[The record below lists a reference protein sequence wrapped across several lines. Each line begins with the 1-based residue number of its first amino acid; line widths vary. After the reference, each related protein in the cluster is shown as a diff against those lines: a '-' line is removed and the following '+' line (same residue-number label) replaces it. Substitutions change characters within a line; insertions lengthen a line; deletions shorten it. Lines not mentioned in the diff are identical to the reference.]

1 MECDRCGA
9 RRPRT
14 GRCPNCGAPP
24 PGGSS
29 LSQWKTRGG
38 GGRGSGADWDESD
51 APRGRGRQ
59 RGDYEEMDLG
69 RALVPSANQIMP
81 MPQTGGLP
89 ALPGQPSTEEE
100 ERALGI
106 RRPAYIPVT
115 TDKPKR
121 KIRSW
126 RVVSGVLSVMLVCVA
141 SCGGAAFLGKE
152 RLTSIL
158 PPIIQTRLT
167 PQVYDFSQV
176 PATPASTPGP
186 ASKDVT
192 NVILAAT
199 LDNNNVPIDIT
210 THFKVNSFVNV
221 VIRTRPL
228 TAGETHTLSVRW
240 FLNGIDVGI
249 PDSKTRVTLNDPAK
263 PGAKFQLAYPQAGVG
278 MVKIYWD
285 RPGGDT
291 SDKADDPHLA
301 QTLYFAIEQPTPT
314 PSTKGTPVPTATGS
328 PTGTKTP

>member
-1 MECDRCGA
+1 M
-9 RRPRT
+9 
-14 GRCPNCGAPP
+14 
-24 PGGSS
+24 
-29 LSQWKTRGG
+29 
-38 GGRGSGADWDESD
+38 
-51 APRGRGRQ
+51 
-59 RGDYEEMDLG
+59 
-69 RALVPSANQIMP
+69 MP
-81 MPQTGGLP
+81 MPQGGGLP

-115 TDKPKR
+115 SDRPKR

-126 RVVSGVLSVMLVCVA
+126 RVVSGVLSVMLMCIA
-141 SCGGAAFLGKE
+141 TCGGVAFFGKD
-152 RLTSIL
+152 RISSAL
-158 PPIIQTRLT
+158 PQIIQTRLT
-167 PQVYDFSQV
+167 PPTYDFSQV

-249 PDSKTRVTLNDPAK
+249 PESKTRVTLNDPAK
-263 PGAKFQLAYPQAGVG
+263 PGAKFQLAYPQAGLG
-278 MVKIYWD
+278 MVKVYWD
-285 RPGGDT
+285 RPAGEINDT
-291 SDKADDPHLA
+291 PDDPHLA
-301 QTLYFAIEQPTPT
+301 QTLYFAVEQPTPT
-314 PSTKGTPVPTATGS
+314 PGANGTPTGS
-328 PTGTKTP
+328 PNGTPNGTPSGSPTVAPTGTKTP